1 MSAGLAVKLLM
12 LMNDADAKVADTD
25 DADADDTIDAN
36 DAIADADDD
45 SKPGLLLSVGLALA
59 VKLLMLRKIGS

>member
-1 MSAGLAVKLLM
+1 M